1 MNKVNDEIFSIP
13 QAAKRCAIS
22 RWTLMKCVN
31 SGELKASRTPGGH
44 YRISKEDLEDF
55 IIKKKMYP
63 LAHRRSSNKRI
74 LIVDDDSQVQKLL
87 TVMLLSKKYETET
100 ASSGFEAGAK
110 VVKFKPSLIILDLLM
125 PEISGFEVCRQIK
138 KVPETSHI
146 KILALTGYDSKENR
160 DRIMEAGADDYMAK
174 PVEKDVLLHHVKDL
188 LTKDLHNGKQ
198 QK

>member
-44 YRISKEDLEDF
+44 YRILKEDLEDF

-63 LAHRRSSNKRI
+63 LAHNRSSDKRI
-74 LIVDDDSQVQKLL
+74 LIVDDDLQVQKFL
-87 TVMLLSKKYETET
+87 TAMLSSKKYETET

>member
-44 YRISKEDLEDF
+44 YRILKEDLEDF

-63 LAHRRSSNKRI
+63 LAHNRSSDKRI
-74 LIVDDDSQVQKLL
+74 LIVDDDLQVQKFL
-87 TVMLLSKKYETET
+87 TTMLSSKKLETET

-110 VVKFKPSLIILDLLM
+110 VVKFKPGLIILDLIM
-125 PEISGFEVCRQIK
+125 PEMSGFEVCRQIK
-138 KVPETSHI
+138 KNPETSHV
-146 KILALTGYDSKENR
+146 KILVLTGHDSKENR
-160 DRIMEAGADDYMAK
+160 EKIMNAGADDFITK
-174 PVEKDVLLHHVKDL
+174 PVEKDVLLQHVEDL
-188 LTKDLHNGKQ
+188 LIKDLHNEK
-198 QK
+198 

>member
-44 YRISKEDLEDF
+44 FRILKEDLEDF

-63 LAHRRSSNKRI
+63 LVHNRSSNKRI
-74 LIVDDDSQVQKLL
+74 LIVDDDLQVQKLL
-87 TVMLLSKKYETET
+87 TVVLSSKKYETET

-110 VVKFKPSLIILDLLM
+110 VVKFNPGLIILDLFM
-125 PEISGFEVCRQIK
+125 PEMSGFEVCKQIK
-138 KVPETSHI
+138 KDSETSHI
-146 KILALTGYDSKENR
+146 KILVLTGYDNKENR
-160 DRIMEAGADDYMAK
+160 EKIMKAGADDYIAK
-174 PVEKDVLLHHVKDL
+174 PVEKDVLLRYVEDL
-188 LTKDLHNGKQ
+188 LHS
-198 QK
+198 